1 MKNKLLFLIT
11 CTGIEI
17 ATATGVTGY
26 LMYLGE
32 NILALISV
40 IVFAKLIVFHFIMDW
55 YDKKSNAKN
64 RENQHSTRIRDISIS

>member
-64 RENQHSTRIRDISIS
+64 RENQHSARIRDISIS